1 MNLRSLTPA
10 ALGLALVA
18 GALSLSATAQ
28 PPPPEGDG
36 PRAHH
41 FDPDRLPP
49 HLAALNLSDAQKAQI
64 KALLSSKQAEREKDR
79 TTDQALHESL
89 RALSPASPSY
99 TQEVDRIA
107 TQMGQQHADRIRERA
122 AFRAQE
128 WAILTPS
135 QQSQLAAMPKPEFK
149 REMRFKRKDAAK
161 STQ

>member
-10 ALGLALVA
+10 ALALALAA
-18 GALSLSATAQ
+18 GALSLTATAQ
-28 PPPPEGDG
+28 PPPEFDG

-41 FDPDRLPP
+41 FDPDRLPK
-49 HLAALNLSDAQKAQI
+49 HLEALGLSDAQKAQI
-64 KALLSSKQAEREKDR
+64 KALLVSKQAEREKDR
-79 TTDQALHESL
+79 ATDRALLESL

-107 TQMGQQHADRIRERA
+107 TQLGQQHADRIRERA

-135 QQSQLAAMPKPEFK
+135 QQSQLAAMPRPEFK
-149 REMRFKRKDAAK
+149 REIRFKHKDAEKGA
-161 STQ
+161 Q